1 MESSMSK
8 LKFSDGITIDT
19 SGPYRVISVKGGMYV
34 VGQGCCIPVA
44 NGKEAFEIMKLFK
57 ENK

>member
-1 MESSMSK
+1 MSK

-19 SGPYRVISVKGGMYV
+19 SGPYRAISMKDGMYV
-34 VGQGCCIPVA
+34 VGQGCCFPVK

-57 ENK
+57 EDK

>member
-1 MESSMSK
+1 MSK

-19 SGPYRVISVKGGMYV
+19 SGPYRVISMKDGMYV
-34 VGQGCCIPVA
+34 VGQGCCISVE
-44 NGKEAFEIMKLFK
+44 NGKEAFEIIKLFK